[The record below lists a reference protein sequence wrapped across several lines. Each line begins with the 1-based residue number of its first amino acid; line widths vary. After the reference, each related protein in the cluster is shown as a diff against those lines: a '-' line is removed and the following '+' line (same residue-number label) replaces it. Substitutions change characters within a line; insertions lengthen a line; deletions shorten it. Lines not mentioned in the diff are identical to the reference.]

1 MKSAKYAYYC
11 SPVSRHGVRTWFYA
25 LSLTI
30 MKYFLVTTSHLSDG
44 IWFKDDEDFKAG
56 MNYVAIMAS
65 KGKAFVLCF
74 VLMSNHV
81 HFVLGCESKEEAW
94 GFITGYKQL
103 YARYFYIK
111 YGVRKFLRRNGV
123 DIREL
128 FIQDESLHKGIA
140 YTAMNPVA
148 ANICAHASQYAWGS
162 GNCYFKIAP
171 TVGTRIGM
179 LSARKQQKVLR
190 SYSVINQ
197 DYLLDTSGYI
207 LPDSYV
213 CKDFV
218 QKLFC
223 APGRLNYFLNNSSKV
238 KARFES
244 EGNLVPTF
252 RDQVVVSMIPEIC
265 RTLFQKRREELQER
279 EKGRLIYELNHR
291 FNCDPKQIA
300 RLTGYDYKYV
310 AESLVS
316 F

>member
-1 MKSAKYAYYC
+1 
-11 SPVSRHGVRTWFYA
+11 
-25 LSLTI
+25 
-30 MKYFLVTTSHLSDG
+30 MKYFLVSTSHLSDG

-56 MNYVAIMAS
+56 MNYVAIIAS

-74 VLMSNHV
+74 ALMSNHV
-81 HFVLGCESKEEAW
+81 HFVLGCETKKEAW
-94 GFITGYKQL
+94 NFITGFKQL
-103 YARYFYIK
+103 YARYFYNR
-111 YGVRKFLRRNGV
+111 YGARKFLRRNGV

-128 FIQDESLHKGIA
+128 FIEDESLHRGIA

-148 ANICAHASQYAWGS
+148 ANICVHASQYAWGS
-162 GNCYFKIAP
+162 GSCYFK
-171 TVGTRIGM
+171 TDLKVGTRIGT

-197 DYLLDTSGYI
+197 EYLLCPLGYV

-213 CKDFV
+213 CTDFV
-218 QKLFC
+218 QKLFTS
-223 APGRLNYFLNNSSKV
+223 PGRLNYFLNNSSKAR
-238 KARFES
+238 ARFES
-244 EGNLVPTF
+244 EVNLVPTF

-265 RTLFQKRREELQER
+265 RTLFQKHKNELQDK

-300 RLTGYDYKYV
+300 RLTGYDYQYV
-310 AESLVS
+310 AESLTS

>member
-1 MKSAKYAYYC
+1 
-11 SPVSRHGVRTWFYA
+11 
-25 LSLTI
+25 
-30 MKYFLVTTSHLSDG
+30 MKYFFVSTSHLSDG

-56 MNYVAIMAS
+56 MNYVAVMAS

-81 HFVLGCESKEEAW
+81 HFVLGCESREEARN
-94 GFITGYKQL
+94 FITGFKQL
-103 YARYFYIK
+103 YARYFYNK
-111 YGVRKFLRRNGV
+111 YGVRKFLRRNEV

-128 FIQDESLHKGIA
+128 FIEDESLHRGIA

-148 ANICAHASQYAWGS
+148 ANICMHASQYAWGS
-162 GNCYFKIAP
+162 GSCYFRTDP
-171 TVGTRIGM
+171 TTGTRIGI
-179 LSARKQQKVLR
+179 LSARKQQKLLR

-197 DYLLDTSGYI
+197 DYLLGSSGYV

-218 QKLFC
+218 QNLFC
-223 APGRLNYFLNNSSKV
+223 SPGRFNYFLNSSSKV
-238 KARFES
+238 RTRFES
-244 EGNLVPTF
+244 EKNLVPTF

-265 RTLFQKRREELQER
+265 RTLFQKRREELQDR

-300 RLTGYDYKYV
+300 RLTGYDYSYITQ
-310 AESLVS
+310 SLMS